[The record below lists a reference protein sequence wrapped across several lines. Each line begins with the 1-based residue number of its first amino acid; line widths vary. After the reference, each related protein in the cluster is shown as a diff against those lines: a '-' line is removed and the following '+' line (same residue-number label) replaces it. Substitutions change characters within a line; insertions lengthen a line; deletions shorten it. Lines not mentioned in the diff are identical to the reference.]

1 MTETAVHA
9 AALQHASAVSALVQ
23 GEVLA
28 VPDACVV
35 VADAGSP
42 LDERSARQK
51 DETGLSEGILV
62 VPHEVDE
69 VVVLSQTCDLQFT
82 TATDYLCLLAPVVV
96 VEPVLAREAL
106 RGHRPGLAA
115 LPWLGDDRV
124 ADLARITT
132 VERAV
137 IAGQPSVARPQSAQE
152 RLDFAES
159 VRRHLTRAALPDEVV
174 NVLKPFLKRIQE
186 RHDKNSDEG
195 RCLDGVLELR
205 LSADPDL
212 DDPAPALCVL
222 VILEEID
229 LPPLSSGATVD
240 DERIDR
246 LVEGGVA
253 MAAKAVVTA
262 TSAVTLREAWTALA
276 ELWVQPSVAAA
287 EHEPRVG
294 SVSVEVLNEEEL
306 SYARSRRSPVL
317 DLRYLSSRAA

>member
-1 MTETAVHA
+1 MHA
-9 AALQHASAVSALVQ
+9 AALEHASAVSSLVQ

-42 LDERSARQK
+42 LDERSALQK
-51 DETGLSEGILV
+51 EESGLVDGLFV

-132 VERAV
+132 VERSV
-137 IAGQPSVARPQSAQE
+137 IAGQSSVGKPRSAQE

-159 VRRHLTRAALPDEVV
+159 VRRYLTRAALPDEIVT
-174 NVLKPFLKRIQE
+174 VLKPFLKRIQE

-195 RCLDGVLELR
+195 RCLNLVLELR

-212 DDPAPALCVL
+212 DDPSPALCVL
-222 VILEEID
+222 VILNEVD
-229 LPPLSSGATVD
+229 LPSLSAGVAVD
-240 DERIDR
+240 DERIDQ

-253 MAAKAVVTA
+253 MAARAVVTA
-262 TSAVTLREAWTALA
+262 SSAVTLREGWTALA
-276 ELWVQPSVAAA
+276 ELWVQASVVAA

-294 SVSVEVLNEEEL
+294 SVSVEVLNDEEL